1 MFVQKLPE
9 GARTASLVNASTQ
22 IGAVYAI
29 IFHVVEYNKS
39 LEERASVARSMEEMN
54 EKRRLF
60 KEEQQRKKAAAH
72 AAENVH
78 IGQLSAVAA
87 LVLFIFLWMWDE
99 QTIELVVLAALA
111 GAVGNVADLTVWPIA
126 LQHPS
131 RYAAAIQIGGSV
143 SGVVPNII
151 EAYLAEFGIIGFLV
165 IVVLMQILLWKAI
178 SVKDVAGPTPTNLLP
193 FGEKAKC
200 NCAGC
205 DGCNFSENPGS
216 PTVLKTPCANTSAEE
231 TDPSSG
237 EEESSSSVSRMAGR
251 FYNALRGGTDHCRDG
266 RNIVTFYTSSSFVS
280 RAMCYTVPSLLPF
293 IASPYTRQ
301 EQLLYE
307 RMNTM
312 YNLGNVLGRTLCQW
326 YKPHTAGLALSFG
339 LVTFTFTFLCIC
351 SACPELL
358 SRSLPAVPAL
368 WILPITVGIFN
379 LSVGLMST
387 GLFVQAH
394 ERAQAGK
401 CPNTIQATMGFYG
414 QIGCVS
420 GNMVIFLII
429 NVLHLL

>member
-1 MFVQKLPE
+1 MLSMVSACVELASKSLQACSLLFDDPYFAFGICRECFEGVAAAPKFGLGYIRKRRARAHSWDALPPFYSARQRATGPSVTLYSAKSQSLLSDNQREQKLKGNGRNACGTLRLPMFVQKLPE

-39 LEERASVARSMEEMN
+39 LEERASVARSMQEMN

-78 IGQLSAVAA
+78 IGQLSAVVA

-111 GAVGNVADLTVWPIA
+111 GGEM
-126 LQHPS
+126 S
-131 RYAAAIQIGGSV
+131 
-143 SGVVPNII
+143 
-151 EAYLAEFGIIGFLV
+151 AYLAEWGIIWFLV
-165 IVVLMQILLWKAI
+165 IVVLMQMLLWKAI
-178 SVKDVAGPTPTNLLP
+178 SVKDVAGPTPATLLP
-193 FGEKAKC
+193 FGEK
-200 NCAGC
+200 
-205 DGCNFSENPGS
+205 
-216 PTVLKTPCANTSAEE
+216 E

-237 EEESSSSVSRMAGR
+237 EEESSSSVSRMAER

-266 RNIVTFYTSSSFVS
+266 RNMVTFYTSSSFVS
-280 RAMCYTVPSLLPF
+280 R
-293 IASPYTRQ
+293 IG
-301 EQLLYE
+301 LYE

-312 YNLGNVLGRTLCQW
+312 YNLGNVLGRMLCQW

-368 WILPITVGIFN
+368 WILPTTVGIFN

-401 CPNTIQATMGFYG
+401 
-414 QIGCVS
+414 
-420 GNMVIFLII
+420 
-429 NVLHLL
+429 